1 MLDFNFYSTFFG
13 VLANVYLP
21 WIEGFAYAG
30 TLIGFL
36 QMLIIFLI
44 EFKKIN
50 KNVFL
55 VITNFIKKNIFI
67 ILGLIFAFIVSITRS
82 DTQTVV
88 AARYSV
94 GSIIFQIGFWLYFYN
109 EIQNYYTKI

>member
-1 MLDFNFYSTFFG
+1 
-13 VLANVYLP
+13 
-21 WIEGFAYAG
+21 
-30 TLIGFL
+30 
-36 QMLIIFLI
+36 MLIIFFL

-82 DTQTVV
+82 DIQTVV
-88 AARYSV
+88 AAIMVFCGLNNISNRFLA
-94 GSIIFQIGFWLYFYN
+94 IFLQRD
-109 EIQNYYTKI
+109 TKLLHQKFKLN